1 MKPRFGPP
9 QHLYSL
15 EIHREA
21 DPTRQ
26 GARALQLFAPLLL
39 PPLWPEALR
48 RYDPLDVMLQPLVL
62 NNTACAASIQ
72 LPASLLFPPRS
83 ARCLARRHR
92 KRCAPSREG
101 SPRQPAK
108 AQNADASTTRSKPR
122 PSVPLLQD
130 DAQSGRE
137 TRQAIVPRLTRE
149 DRSALSPRRSLRP
162 W

>member
-62 NNTACAASIQ
+62 NNTACPAAKD
-72 LPASLLFPPRS
+72 LPASQPK
-83 ARCLARRHR
+83 R
-92 KRCAPSREG
+92 K
-101 SPRQPAK
+101 
-108 AQNADASTTRSKPR
+108 
-122 PSVPLLQD
+122 V
-130 DAQSGRE
+130 
-137 TRQAIVPRLTRE
+137 LTR
-149 DRSALSPRRSLRP
+149 RQFNHIRCPAFHLSRIALEVGENPGMPQSDG
-162 W
+162 